1 MRCDVMMI
9 SVLSCLVL
17 DYDQFLMMMMMNMM
31 RMRIVNHDHHVVVN
45 YISRDHHSSNY
56 ALMLYVLLE
65 RGEVVEVKVV
75 KIVPETRTIR
85 LELR

>member
-1 MRCDVMMI
+1 M
-9 SVLSCLVL
+9 LVL
-17 DYDQFLMMMMMNMM
+17 DYDQFLMMMMNMM

-45 YISRDHHSSNY
+45 YISRDYHHNHH